1 MLFCTQENIE
11 PRKIQNNL
19 SAGGKPEGN
28 LGGQAW
34 SWVMKHQH
42 PLKTM

>member
-1 MLFCTQENIE
+1 MAGTPKCFSVHIE

-28 LGGQAW
+28 LGGQTC
-34 SWVMKHQH
+34 SWVMKH
-42 PLKTM
+42 